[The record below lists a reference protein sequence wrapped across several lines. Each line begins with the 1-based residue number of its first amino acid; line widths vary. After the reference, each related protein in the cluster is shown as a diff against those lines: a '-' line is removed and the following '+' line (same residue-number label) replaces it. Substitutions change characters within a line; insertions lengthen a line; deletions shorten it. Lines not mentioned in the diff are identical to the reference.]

1 MVAFQNQNKNNIFH
15 QIENSSTIPL
25 PQYNSLG
32 EKISILEIFD
42 FEDMCEEYII
52 DLEIRNYS
60 ENTIKTYN
68 SIIHSFL

>member
-1 MVAFQNQNKNNIFH
+1 MSNFSPQNNIFK
-15 QIENSSTIPL
+15 EADNSSTIPL
-25 PQYNSLG
+25 PQYDSEG

-68 SIIHSFL
+68 AIINSFL